1 MVEDNDDVR
10 RIVTKQIAE
19 LGYAVIEARSSKAGA
34 RLAQGPAGQDRPA
47 VHRPGDAGR
56 DERARAGARRDRRA
70 RPACKALFTSGY
82 SDSSLRG
89 DERLREDEHFLSKP
103 YRKQDLARKLE
114 EIFSR

>member
-1 MVEDNDDVR
+1 MR

-19 LGYAVIEARSSKAGA
+19 LGYAVIEAQSPKEALALLKDPQVRIDLLFTDLVMPGGMNGHELA
-34 RLAQGPAGQDRPA
+34 RMAIAE
-47 VHRPGDAGR
+47 RPGLR
-56 DERARAGARRDRRA
+56 
-70 RPACKALFTSGY
+70 ALFTSGY